1 MMQEL
6 ISLLTRKS
14 SDGNSR
20 LDRFA
25 AGMFLVVLGSGVLL
39 AAWMLFQNAAQKAV
53 IHELAVATRDGDI
66 HKLKSQTDWESVK
79 ESLKK
84 DLKER
89 GVTLASKTGDN
100 DKAVDEL
107 VDFYV
112 RPESLPSL
120 LYYYNVS
127 LGHVNPEA
135 FVRDVRFSGITEMTI
150 EIAPPPQLD
159 KPWMN
164 SLEPVRA
171 KFALDGLEWK
181 LKQLDAPDYLIPPK
195 APTPSFKDKNG

>member
-6 ISLLTRKS
+6 ISLFTNKKDDS
-14 SDGNSR
+14 QTR

-39 AAWMLFQNAAQKAV
+39 ASWMLFQNASKKAV
-53 IHELAVATRDGDI
+53 INEIATAAREGDF
-66 HKLKSQTDWESVK
+66 HKLKTQTDWESVK
-79 ESLKK
+79 DSLKK
-84 DLKER
+84 NLIER
-89 GVTLASKTGDN
+89 GVNLAAVTGDHEQ
-100 DKAVDEL
+100 AVEEL
-107 VDFYV
+107 VDYYV

-164 SLEPVRA
+164 NLEPVRA

-181 LKQLDAPDYLIPPK
+181 LKDLDAPDYLIPAA
-195 APTPSFKDKNG
+195 APTPSFKGKNG